1 MSCIHNETILENL
14 YEEVW
19 EEYRIEN
26 NLTSDQLDALD
37 QNSELGYLPV
47 IANEANRRFEE
58 LCR

>member
-14 YEEVW
+14 YDEVW

-37 QNSELGYLPV
+37 QNSELGYPPV

>member
-1 MSCIHNETILENL
+1 MSCIHNETILENF
-14 YEEVW
+14 YDEVW

-26 NLTSDQLDALD
+26 NLTSDQLDAID